1 MASPIPC
8 AKTGKTNEA
17 VMLCHSFLLLREA
30 EVLRERE
37 REQPF
42 LPAVVS
48 PGVVTYS

>member
-37 REQPF
+37 QPF